1 MRNSF
6 RNLQEEIT
14 SNESCTLAIDY
25 LKYEKETWAVAFG
38 PLYSMSSV
46 YPFLNDFEGLNH
58 LRGENTIGCNTNVFL
73 RGCHIFFFRFREKK
87 SQSFDCRRFVGTY
100 SAHHLASKA
109 VQRERIKIL
118 KIATSNRI
126 VFVLYDLRIVHVSV
140 QHRASLCP
148 FYSQFPSH

>member
-58 LRGENTIGCNTNVFL
+58 LRGENTIGCNTFSYGDVTFS
-73 RGCHIFFFRFREKK
+73 FFASVKK
-87 SQSFDCRRFVGTY
+87 KVGH
-100 SAHHLASKA
+100 S
-109 VQRERIKIL
+109 
-118 KIATSNRI
+118 IAD
-126 VFVLYDLRIVHVSV
+126 DL
-140 QHRASLCP
+140 
-148 FYSQFPSH
+148 